1 MAAAPNALAQVAR
14 LARMPVLMEPQ
25 GATRVA
31 SFARDQLRLAPG
43 QRCVL
48 VSTASGAK
56 RAGIVSHFLRR
67 GGYLPLHCELQG
79 GAPTEAAVRQ
89 VMEAATRTGST
100 FVAVYGGAAALSVG
114 KAAAA
119 LLTNPGGGLADY
131 ATELGGSRS
140 LAVPSLPLLAV
151 PSCPSS
157 SELTREAHVLLRGQ
171 ALARLVAH
179 PASVQGTVIDP
190 ALAVTLPPAATLT
203 SGFATLVHCAEGLL
217 RPDSGR
223 ELRALAFEGL
233 QRAAYALP
241 AALARPTDVRPRAQL
256 ALASAIASVLI
267 SGGPLG
273 VCRGLGLAVAGR
285 YDVPYAAA
293 VTAMAPEAL
302 AVALELALQRFD
314 ELEPGGPADDE
325 GAGGQGD
332 VGGRHVGVRSD
343 AFELQDEGH
352 TMHPRSKAMQRRV
365 ARAVREDADAESD
378 IGGDAEMTRLLNAW
392 AGAAQEAASP
402 GGNHGGWPMAPP
414 FAGAKPAGA
423 GGGAE
428 GDSDASAALVRFT
441 RLGATLRRAV
451 ARASTGGRAQTPP
464 APLEALGA
472 DWRDLGKAG
481 SDADGDGGGQE
492 LDLEALRESL
502 VELRGAG
509 AAHGAPAP
517 ALDDFRLT
525 PLDLQAIA
533 EAAEVEAD
541 TMAAPTP
548 LRKSDLV
555 AILRA
560 S

>member
-1 MAAAPNALAQVAR
+1 
-14 LARMPVLMEPQ
+14 
-25 GATRVA
+25 
-31 SFARDQLRLAPG
+31 
-43 QRCVL
+43 
-48 VSTASGAK
+48 
-56 RAGIVSHFLRR
+56 
-67 GGYLPLHCELQG
+67 
-79 GAPTEAAVRQ
+79 
-89 VMEAATRTGST
+89 
-100 FVAVYGGAAALSVG
+100 
-114 KAAAA
+114 
-119 LLTNPGGGLADY
+119 
-131 ATELGGSRS
+131 
-140 LAVPSLPLLAV
+140 
-151 PSCPSS
+151 
-157 SELTREAHVLLRGQ
+157 
-171 ALARLVAH
+171 
-179 PASVQGTVIDP
+179 
-190 ALAVTLPPAATLT
+190 
-203 SGFATLVHCAEGLL
+203 
-217 RPDSGR
+217 
-223 ELRALAFEGL
+223 
-233 QRAAYALP
+233 
-241 AALARPTDVRPRAQL
+241 
-256 ALASAIASVLI
+256 
-267 SGGPLG
+267 
-273 VCRGLGLAVAGR
+273 VAGR

-293 VTAMAPEAL
+293 VTALAPEAL
-302 AVALELALQRFD
+302 AVALELALQRYD
-314 ELEPGGPADDE
+314 ELEPGGPADDGGE
-325 GAGGQGD
+325 EVAGGPGD
-332 VGGRHVGVRSD
+332 LGGRRIDVRPD

-352 TMHPRSKAMQRRV
+352 TMNPRSKAMQRRV

-414 FAGAKPAGA
+414 FGGVKPAGAA

-428 GDSDASAALVRFT
+428 NDSDASAALVRFT

-451 ARASTGGRAQTPP
+451 ARASAGGRAQTPP

-481 SDADGDGGGQE
+481 SDVAGGAGGGQE

-525 PLDLQAIA
+525 PLDLQTIA

-555 AILRA
+555 AILKG